1 MMNDIYK
8 TARSRYQF
16 LEETLQRYKMPVKV
30 VFHLTA
36 AIVSLTLAFLMRFDF
51 NFPQRYFVL
60 YLRALPF
67 LIVARMGSYYY
78 YKCFSASWRF
88 SYLKDLME
96 SLKAVILG
104 SVLFLAAMVFVIG
117 LEDFPRSVFLLEII
131 FNLAFIT
138 GTKLLVRYIHEN
150 KPGAPARIK
159 KDILIVGAG
168 KAGVL
173 MLNELRYNRHLGINV
188 VGFIDDDPY
197 KQGVDIQ
204 GVHVL
209 GRTEDIPQIAGEQR
223 VDEVVLA
230 LPSSGRKTIMRIT
243 RICEDAGLKTQVI
256 PSIGKLLQDGS
267 LSTHLKEISYEALLG
282 RSAIKFSRESDRRL
296 MEEEI
301 GGKAV
306 LVTGAGGSIGSELCR
321 QIAGFSPAI
330 LVMYDRYENTLYE
343 IERELN
349 MVPGLKILPIIGDI
363 LDEKKLARIFRE
375 HKINIVYH
383 AAAYKHVPMMEHEP
397 VEAARNNVLGTMNVA
412 RIAMK
417 YRCGKFILISTDKAV
432 KPANIMGTTKR
443 IAEIVTQGFNGK
455 DTKFIAVRFGNVIG
469 SNGSV
474 IPIFRKQIQEGGPIT
489 VTHEGITR
497 YFMSIPEAVQLVLTA
512 GAMGKG
518 SEIFLL
524 DMGEPVK
531 IADLARELIRLSG
544 LEPGKDI
551 DIVYSGLR
559 PGEKMYEELFWQGE
573 GIVPTENKKITMLR
587 HEDMSHEA
595 IMEKVESLKKC
606 VRRNDTAGVVEVLK
620 DLVPESTIEP
630 ENYRS

>member
-1 MMNDIYK
+1 MKNTYK
-8 TARSRYQF
+8 TVSPAYHSM
-16 LEETLQRYKMPVKV
+16 EEKLQRYKMPIKV
-30 VFHLTA
+30 AFHLA
-36 AIVSLTLAFLMRFDF
+36 ATILSLAMAFFMRFDF
-51 NFPQRYFVL
+51 TIPHRYFL
-60 YLRALPF
+60 LFLKALPF

-88 SYLKDLME
+88 AYLKDLMV

-104 SVLFLAAMVFVIG
+104 SVIFIIAMVFVVG
-117 LEDFPRSVFLLEII
+117 LEDFPRSVFFLEII

-138 GTKLLVRYIHEN
+138 GTKLIVRYVNETR
-150 KPGAPARIK
+150 PSAPAKIK

-173 MLNELRYNRHLGINV
+173 MLNELRYNRHLGINA

-197 KQGVDIQ
+197 KQDVDIQ

-209 GRTEDIPQIAGEQR
+209 GRTEDIPRIAGQYKI
-223 VDEVVLA
+223 DEVVLA

-243 RICEDAGLKTQVI
+243 RICEEAGLKTQVI
-256 PSIGKLLQDGS
+256 PSIGKLLQEGS
-267 LSTHLKEISYEALLG
+267 LSTHIKEISYEALLG

-301 GGKAV
+301 NGKAV

-321 QIAGFSPAI
+321 QIAGFSPRI
-330 LVMYDRYENTLYE
+330 IVMYDRYENSLYY
-343 IERELN
+343 IERELTKDASD
-349 MVPGLKILPIIGDI
+349 VKILPVIGDI
-363 LDEKKLARIFRE
+363 LDDKKLARIFKE
-375 HKINIVYH
+375 HGIDIIYH
-383 AAAYKHVPMMEHEP
+383 AAAYKHVPMMEREP
-397 VEAARNNVLGTMNVA
+397 VEAAKNNVLGTMNVA

-417 YRCGKFILISTDKAV
+417 YKSEKFILISTDKAV

-455 DTKFIAVRFGNVIG
+455 GTRFIAVRFGNVIG

-474 IPIFRKQIQEGGPIT
+474 IPIFKKQIQEGGPIT
-489 VTHEGITR
+489 VTHEDITR
-497 YFMSIPEAVQLVLTA
+497 YFMSIPEAVQLVMTA

-551 DIVYSGLR
+551 DIVFSGLR
-559 PGEKMYEELFWQGE
+559 PGEKMYEELYWQGE
-573 GIVPTENKKITMLR
+573 GIVPTGNKKITMLK
-587 HEDMSHEA
+587 HEEMSHDA
-595 IMEKVESLKKC
+595 IMEKVETLKKC
-606 VRRNDTAGVVEVLK
+606 VKRNNFAELTVVLK
-620 DLVPESTIEP
+620 DLVPEATIDAD
-630 ENYRS
+630 R